1 VIWNS
6 TIFGPPVATCSC
18 AWTKG
23 GATSETRS
31 RGSALV
37 SRATGRAASA
47 GVPFRIAA
55 EAAPA
60 TVPHRASRLANMSLS
75 FAAFVETDI
84 GALRHLNFVA
94 EQYSVISLRKRPAV
108 RSGEEAGR
116 ARKFPSACQ
125 RVRKSM
131 IDIAMNGLILLDRGD
146 DVAEMGVSCEIPV

>member
-1 VIWNS
+1 RS
-6 TIFGPPVATCSC
+6 SGRRSPPAH
-18 AWTKG
+18 AHG
-23 GATSETRS
+23 Q
-31 RGSALV
+31 
-37 SRATGRAASA
+37 RAEQRARHARAAA
-47 GVPFRIAA
+47 RLYRGRRDVP
-55 EAAPA
+55 PA
-60 TVPHRASRLANMSLS
+60 LASPSGSQPKLHRLPFPTGLRVWSTCRSP

-146 DVAEMGVSCEIPV
+146 DVAEMGVSREIPVGDS